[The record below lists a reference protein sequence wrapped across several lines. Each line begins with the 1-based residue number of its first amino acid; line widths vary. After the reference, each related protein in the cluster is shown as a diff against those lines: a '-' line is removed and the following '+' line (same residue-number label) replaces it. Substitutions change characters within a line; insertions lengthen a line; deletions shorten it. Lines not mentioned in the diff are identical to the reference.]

1 MTPKNLGATLSNTFA
16 VVEVNTRFGS
26 LGGVAV
32 VAAIQAKGQHK
43 ARSTRGYSYLTTVNV
58 MDWTIIAAI
67 VASLGGREFFTW
79 LANRKAYARKENA
92 SAKDA
97 ELSVHEK
104 QIERYEQRLAQR
116 DAKVDVIYTE
126 FRKSQEH
133 VLELK
138 AQINKLEFEVE
149 LRELQKCEKRG
160 CPDRK
165 PPGVY

>member
-1 MTPKNLGATLSNTFA
+1 
-16 VVEVNTRFGS
+16 
-26 LGGVAV
+26 
-32 VAAIQAKGQHK
+32 
-43 ARSTRGYSYLTTVNV
+43 

-67 VASLGGREFFTW
+67 IASLGGREFFTW

-116 DAKVDVIYTE
+116 DAKVDAIY
-126 FRKSQEH
+126 K
-133 VLELK
+133 ELREEQK
-138 AQINKLEFEVE
+138 RNLDLIEKVNKLEFDIEV
-149 LRELQKCEKRG
+149 LTLQKCEVRG

>member
-1 MTPKNLGATLSNTFA
+1 
-16 VVEVNTRFGS
+16 
-26 LGGVAV
+26 
-32 VAAIQAKGQHK
+32 
-43 ARSTRGYSYLTTVNV
+43 

-116 DAKVDVIYTE
+116 DAKVDAIY
-126 FRKSQEH
+126 K
-133 VLELK
+133 ELREEQK
-138 AQINKLEFEVE
+138 RNLDLIEKVNALEFQVE
-149 LRELQKCEKRG
+149 IRELQKCEKRG
-160 CPDRK
+160 CKDRE

>member
-1 MTPKNLGATLSNTFA
+1 
-16 VVEVNTRFGS
+16 
-26 LGGVAV
+26 
-32 VAAIQAKGQHK
+32 
-43 ARSTRGYSYLTTVNV
+43 

-116 DAKVDVIYTE
+116 DAKVDAIY
-126 FRKSQEH
+126 K
-133 VLELK
+133 ELREEQK
-138 AQINKLEFEVE
+138 RNLDLIEKVNKLEFDIEV
-149 LRELQKCEKRG
+149 LTLQKCEVRG
-160 CPDRK
+160 CANRK
-165 PPGVY
+165 PPGIY